1 MFGHLNKKKIKM
13 LKNTLKKFLPNSIYN
28 FLRMRPR
35 LVIVSESLKRKIAY
49 INRAAWQ
56 QDPDYRGDNSG
67 ALRKYGHMVDKG
79 LQSPSREAG
88 HSLPIATRL
97 NELLDLKEREC
108 ESSEWAQYMLGLH
121 SDLQRDKIDV
131 GYSNF
136 PFVKNS
142 DITSEQLLHLFK
154 ERRTL
159 RHFQHDKIP
168 SSADITKVL
177 GATVWAP
184 SSCNRQTIVN
194 YFTLNEELAHQC
206 TKQNKGATAISGKYA
221 FVSVCYDTRSYHL
234 PQESLTGM
242 IDATL
247 GFQNALLMVHALGLG
262 ACVLNWSHADKNE
275 NDLLRH
281 LLDIPEHCEIAFN
294 VIIGIPNGGAP
305 APGKKNTLEY
315 IVER

>member
-1 MFGHLNKKKIKM
+1 M
-13 LKNTLKKFLPNSIYN
+13 LKNILKKLLPISIYN
-28 FLRMRPR
+28 FIRMRPR
-35 LVIVSESLKRKIAY
+35 LLIVSESLKRKIAY
-49 INRAAWQ
+49 INKAAWQ

-79 LQSPSREAG
+79 LQSPNREAG
-88 HSLPIATRL
+88 HSLPIAMRL

-108 ESSEWAQYMLGLH
+108 ASAEWAQEILSLH
-121 SDLQRDKIDV
+121 RDLQQDRIAD

-136 PFVKNS
+136 SFIKDN

-159 RHFQHDKIP
+159 RHFQEHKTP
-168 SSADITKVL
+168 SLADITKIL
-177 GATVWAP
+177 EATIWAP

-194 YFTLNEELAHQC
+194 YFTLNEELARQC
-206 TKQNKGATAISGKYA
+206 TKQNKGATAISGKHA

-275 NDLLRH
+275 NDTLRYLLN
-281 LLDIPEHCEIAFN
+281 IPEHCEIAFN